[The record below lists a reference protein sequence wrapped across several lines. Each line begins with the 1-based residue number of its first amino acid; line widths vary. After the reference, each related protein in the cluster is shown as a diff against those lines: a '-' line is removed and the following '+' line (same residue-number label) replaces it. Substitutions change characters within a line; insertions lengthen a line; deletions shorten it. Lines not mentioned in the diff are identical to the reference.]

1 MVACSPDFYFF
12 FIFFIFFFPSAAAAV
27 TSLSLLP
34 AEVIVFDHRLK
45 PCSSSIAGSYETACG
60 AVA

>member
-12 FIFFIFFFPSAAAAV
+12 FFFFFFFPAAAAAV
-27 TSLSLLP
+27 MSLSLLP
-34 AEVIVFDHRLK
+34 AEVIVFDHQLK
-45 PCSSSIAGSYETACG
+45 PCSSSVAGSYETACG